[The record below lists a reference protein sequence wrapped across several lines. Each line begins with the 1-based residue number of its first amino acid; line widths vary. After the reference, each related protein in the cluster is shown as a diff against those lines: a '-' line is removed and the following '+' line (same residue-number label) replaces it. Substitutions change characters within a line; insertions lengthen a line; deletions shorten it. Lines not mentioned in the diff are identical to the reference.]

1 MPGHHYSHEE
11 KFDMLTCYILCH
23 KNIVNTAAMYL
34 NTYPERSQ
42 PCKTIF
48 LELARNLKEY
58 GSFKKPVLSRK
69 KESSD
74 ETQNKVLQAVV
85 ENPEISTRQIEYN
98 VGVAKSTAQFIL
110 RKNRYHPYTFRIC
123 QGLKLGDFE
132 RRRHFSEWYT
142 RACEENLNFPSKI
155 IWSDESMVTNNGIFN
170 RRNTHYWAQKN
181 PRVKKIS
188 RHQERFGFNMW
199 CGILGTKILGPFIY
213 HNSLTAERYLHLL
226 QNDLEY
232 CLDNLPLAQ
241 VNSCWFQQDGAP
253 AHNSR
258 QVREYLSQRFPGKW
272 IGTFSEVSWPAR
284 SPDLTPLD
292 FFIWGFVKNR
302 IYQYSFESEQQL
314 RERVTAAF
322 NSITPEMLRDVL
334 SSTVKRSYLCLEN
347 NGNLFEHLL

>member
-142 RACEENLNFPSKI
+142 RACEEN
-155 IWSDESMVTNNGIFN
+155 
-170 RRNTHYWAQKN
+170 
-181 PRVKKIS
+181 
-188 RHQERFGFNMW
+188 
-199 CGILGTKILGPFIY
+199 
-213 HNSLTAERYLHLL
+213 
-226 QNDLEY
+226 
-232 CLDNLPLAQ
+232 
-241 VNSCWFQQDGAP
+241 
-253 AHNSR
+253 
-258 QVREYLSQRFPGKW
+258 
-272 IGTFSEVSWPAR
+272 
-284 SPDLTPLD
+284 
-292 FFIWGFVKNR
+292 
-302 IYQYSFESEQQL
+302 
-314 RERVTAAF
+314 
-322 NSITPEMLRDVL
+322 
-334 SSTVKRSYLCLEN
+334 
-347 NGNLFEHLL
+347 